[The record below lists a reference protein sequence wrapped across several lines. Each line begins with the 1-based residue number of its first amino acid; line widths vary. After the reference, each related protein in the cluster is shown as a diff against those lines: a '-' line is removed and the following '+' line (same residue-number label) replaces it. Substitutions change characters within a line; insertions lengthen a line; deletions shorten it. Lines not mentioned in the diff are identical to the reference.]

1 MAGLFEGGKGR
12 QKKFMHCQAVRTPAD
27 RKRTRRKDEKHKKRR
42 KEQEEK
48 RTRRK
53 REREKKKQKKKVENA
68 CRHAHRKMNNPAVK
82 RIMGELKE
90 LTQGARPDDHF
101 VAAPMEDNL
110 FEWHLS

>member
-1 MAGLFEGGKGR
+1 
-12 QKKFMHCQAVRTPAD
+12 
-27 RKRTRRKDEKHKKRR
+27 
-42 KEQEEK
+42 
-48 RTRRK
+48 
-53 REREKKKQKKKVENA
+53 
-68 CRHAHRKMNNPAVK
+68 MNNPAVK